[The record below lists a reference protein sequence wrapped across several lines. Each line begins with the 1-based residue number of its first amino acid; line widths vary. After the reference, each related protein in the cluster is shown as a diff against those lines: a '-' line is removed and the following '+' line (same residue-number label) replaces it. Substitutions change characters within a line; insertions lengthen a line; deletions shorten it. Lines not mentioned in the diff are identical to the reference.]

1 MEMLQI
7 RLMLNGMLQAQYDMN
22 RNDMFESIMSAIN
35 LLIEHEIKRK
45 QPTIRKFQNLPDKD
59 IVLTPYFWEVLKAG
73 DLVAALRYLRE
84 VNNHDNL
91 GLAEARVLAEA
102 LRSTV

>member
-1 MEMLQI
+1 
-7 RLMLNGMLQAQYDMN
+7 
-22 RNDMFESIMSAIN
+22 
-35 LLIEHEIKRK
+35 
-45 QPTIRKFQNLPDKD
+45 
-59 IVLTPYFWEVLKAG
+59 VLKAG